1 MENMNKNYSNTT
13 STFRQN
19 EDGVQVD
26 NFQVENMRQK
36 LKRAK
41 KVNVRKSKNYKK
53 IETFDTLTNDEQ
65 PSMGKLVEGFEKKDY
80 EGYDDVDET
89 PSKPINIKIGEHIEY
104 IYNILTSANT
114 YLSTTFTNA
123 LSGNLQTLD
132 KTDENDE
139 SQDVDKQ
146 EEKYDWS
153 ILDLSGGLQTP
164 DISNMKSYISTFDLS
179 NVRQTPDA
187 IEIKDYLIT
196 LESVLVA
203 SYIVYNWYF
212 LMYYAKDNAIDIQQ
226 ISLADL
232 KSSNNSFIKFFL
244 FLFEYAVLIVVIL
257 NNILL
262 NYIPKYIGYYMNGS
276 TRLTLLFIFIIYCV
290 KHFGFSF
297 KTFLVNSLEFKTEG
311 SIASLLMIF
320 VILAFFYTLVDDSIQ
335 STIDPTRSKPMVM
348 RVFEKGMIASPFA
361 IVGLL
366 FYYIIRLLLIIFITL
381 PAGCILTAMYLLFY
395 SFFGRIYY
403 AENTTYD
410 DLNNHANGE
419 SPIKFDDC
427 DDGLITRWIKIIM
440 YYIFLFFDSIKS
452 NSFLLVLL
460 VIVSSMSSSLY
471 SNLSNAKSFIPGIL
485 FRDII
490 GMYNGIAIAVIIA
503 IIYAKFFNNFTK
515 E

>member
-65 PSMGKLVEGFEKKDY
+65 PSTDKPLQEGFEKKDY

-89 PSKPINIKIGEHIEY
+89 PAKPINLQISEHIEY
-104 IYNILTSANT
+104 IYNVLTSANT
-114 YLSTTFTNA
+114 YLSTTITNA

-132 KTDENDE
+132 KTDENDD
-139 SQDVDKQ
+139 SQEMDKQ
-146 EEKYDWS
+146 KKYDWS
-153 ILDLSGGLQTP
+153 
-164 DISNMKSYISTFDLS
+164 MFDMS
-179 NVRQTPDA
+179 NVQQTPDA
-187 IEIKDYLIT
+187 MEIKDYLIT

-203 SYIVYNWYF
+203 SYVVYNWYF
-212 LMYYAKDNAIDIQQ
+212 LMYYAKDNAIDILQ

-232 KSSNNSFIKFFL
+232 KSRNSTPINILL
-244 FLFEYAVLIVVIL
+244 FLFEYAILIVSVI
-257 NNILL
+257 NNVML
-262 NYIPKYIGYYMNGS
+262 NYIPNYITYFMNGS
-276 TRLTLLFIFIIYCV
+276 TRITLLFIVIIYCV
-290 KHFGFSF
+290 KHFGFAF
-297 KTFLVNSLEFKTEG
+297 KTFLVNSINFNAEG
-311 SIASLLMIF
+311 SIANLLRTF
-320 VILAFFYTLVDDSIQ
+320 VVLAFFYRLVDNYIQ
-335 STIDPTRSKPMVM
+335 STADPTLPKPPIN
-348 RVFEKGMIASPFA
+348 F
-361 IVGLL
+361 IVLIGLL
-366 FYYIIRLLLIIFITL
+366 LYNIIRLVLIIFISL
-381 PAGCILTAMYLLFY
+381 PVGCILTAIYLLFY

-419 SPIKFDDC
+419 SPIQFDDC

-440 YYIFLFFDSIKS
+440 YYILLFFDSIKS

-471 SNLSNAKSFIPGIL
+471 SNLSNEKSFIPGIL

-503 IIYAKFFNNFTK
+503 IIYAKIFNNFTK